1 MNSQLLK
8 VFKLKAQKPQS
19 TQRTLAAE
27 TNFSLG
33 KINQS
38 LDELKQR
45 GLLDENS
52 QVSLQGEKY
61 IDTHHPQRAVI
72 LAAGYGMRMVP
83 INTEEPKGL
92 LEVQGEPLI
101 ERLIK
106 QLRAVNVN
114 NIQIVVG
121 FMKEHYEYLIDK
133 YDVKLLVNS
142 HYSDWNNLYSLY
154 LAKNQLANG
163 YVVPSD
169 VWFKDNPFSNIED
182 ESWYSFSTQTTD
194 QSMWR
199 VNAKDRV
206 VRTKQ
211 PGNRMIG
218 VAYLNQEDADRLA
231 DRLNQRVDKHE
242 GLSEFWESALIQGN
256 RFALSGKLV
265 SSDRYAEI
273 NSYEELRDLDGSS
286 DHLKNDAID
295 VITKALN
302 VSNDEIHNIRV
313 LKKGMTNRSFIFECQ
328 DRHYIM
334 RIPGAGTAKLIDRQG
349 EYDVYQQV
357 KDLPYVEQTLYLNP
371 ENGYKLTRFIE
382 HSHNCDANNWE
393 EVSRCMQLLKK
404 MHASH
409 LQVNHEFNLYK
420 QIALYEQ
427 LRNGAS
433 AYRDYDQVHANIMR
447 LRKFIDRQ
455 DKEWTLCHIDANP
468 DNFVFDNQGDLY
480 LIDWEYAGM
489 QDAHVDIAMFAIY
502 AMYDQD
508 QVDRLIGAYFGHAI
522 SQQVR
527 YKIYAYI
534 AICGLLWSNWCE
546 YKQSLGLDFGEY
558 SLAQYR
564 YAKEYSRKVL
574 SYLEGEKDATN

>member
-8 VFKLKAQKPQS
+8 IFRIKVKRPQS
-19 TQRTLAAE
+19 TQRALATAA
-27 TNFSLG
+27 NFSLG
-33 KINQS
+33 KIDQS
-38 LDELKQR
+38 LNELKK
-45 GLLDENS
+45 
-52 QVSLQGEKY
+52 QGFLGKNGRISAKGKQY
-61 IDTHHPQRAVI
+61 IDHHHPQQAVI

-83 INTEEPKGL
+83 INTEVPKGL
-92 LEVQGEPLI
+92 LEVQNEPLI

-106 QLRAVNVN
+106 QLHAVNVN
-114 NIQIVVG
+114 DIRIVVG

-133 YDVKLLVNS
+133 YGVKLLVNT
-142 HYSDWNNLYSLY
+142 HYSDWNNIYSLY
-154 LAKNQLANG
+154 LAKDHLSNG

-169 VWFKDNPFSNIED
+169 VWFKDNPFSSLED
-182 ESWYSFSTQTTD
+182 GSWYSFSSQVTD

-218 VAYLNQEDADRLA
+218 IAYLNRNDASKLAQRLG
-231 DRLNQRVDKHE
+231 QRIGKHE
-242 GLSEFWESALIQGN
+242 GLTEFWESALIQN
-256 RFALSGKLV
+256 NQFLLNGK
-265 SSDRYAEI
+265 SISNKKYAEI

-295 VITKALN
+295 IITKVLD
-302 VSNDEIHNIRV
+302 VSNDELHHIRV
-313 LKKGMTNRSFIFECQ
+313 LKKGMTNRSFIFECH

-357 KDLPYVEQTLYLNP
+357 KGLPYVERILYLNP
-371 ENGYKLTRFIE
+371 KNGYKLTRFIE
-382 HSHNCDANNWE
+382 HSHNCDAHNWK
-393 EVSRCMQLLKK
+393 EVSQCMRLLKK
-404 MHASH
+404 MHTSH
-409 LQVNHEFNLYK
+409 FHVNHEFDLYK
-420 QIALYEQ
+420 QIALYER
-427 LRNGAS
+427 LRNGPS
-433 AYRDYDQVHANIMR
+433 AYRDYDEVRANVMR
-447 LRKFIDRQ
+447 LREFIDQQ
-455 DKEWTLCHIDANP
+455 DKDWTLCHIDANP
-468 DNFVFDNQGDLY
+468 DNFVFNDHGGLY

-502 AMYDQD
+502 AMYNQR
-508 QVDRLIGAYFGHAI
+508 QVDRLIDAYFEHPI
-522 SQQVR
+522 SSQTR
-527 YKIYAYI
+527 YKIYAYV
-534 AICGLLWSNWCE
+534 AICGFLWSNWCE

-574 SYLEGEKDATN
+574 NYLKGEEDANN